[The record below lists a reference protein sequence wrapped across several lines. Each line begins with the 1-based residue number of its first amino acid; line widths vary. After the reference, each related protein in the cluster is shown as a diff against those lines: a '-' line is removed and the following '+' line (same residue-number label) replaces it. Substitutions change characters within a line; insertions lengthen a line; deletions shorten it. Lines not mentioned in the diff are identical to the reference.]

1 MIKNFEELLTKAK
14 EKKRVVVGVPAPE
27 DVISINTIIKSKKEN
42 IADFILC
49 GNRDKIIKLIKSNG
63 GNEKDFEIINSLSQE
78 DSASKIVKLA
88 REKSVHVILKGFLS
102 TSKLLKPTL
111 DKEKG
116 LRTGNLFSDILFVE
130 NPGDN
135 YDGLLGMTDGGVNIL
150 PDLIQKKQMI
160 ENAVKAFHK
169 LGYERPKVGIL
180 TAKETVSEKMPATID
195 ARELYEMN
203 KRGEI
208 KGCDVYGPIALDMAV
223 SPEAAEHKGVT
234 NPVAGHVQIMVV
246 PNIEAGNIFGKSFTY
261 YLKIPVGHVI
271 MGAKIPILIPSRN
284 ESDIDKLN
292 SVALGVIIAE
302 N

>member
-1 MIKNFEELLTKAK
+1 MIKDFEELLTKAK
-14 EKKRVVVGVPAPE
+14 EKKGVVVGVPSPE

-63 GNEKDFEIINSLSQE
+63 GNENDFEIINSFSQE
-78 DSASKIVKLA
+78 NSASKIVELA
-88 REKSVHVILKGFLS
+88 KEKRVQVILKGFLS

-116 LRTGNLFSDILFVE
+116 LGTGNLFSDILFVE

-135 YDGLLGMTDGGVNIL
+135 YDGFLGMTDGGVNIL

-180 TAKETVSEKMPATID
+180 TAKETVNEKMPATID

-208 KGCDVYGPIALDMAV
+208 KGCDVYGPIALDIAV
-223 SPEAAEHKGVT
+223 SPEAAEHKGIT

-284 ESDIDKLN
+284 ESDVDKLN

>member
-1 MIKNFEELLTKAK
+1 MIKNFEELLKKAK
-14 EKKRVVVGVPAPE
+14 EKKGVVVGVPAPE

-63 GNEKDFEIINSLSQE
+63 GNEKDFEIINSFSQE

-88 REKSVHVILKGFLS
+88 REKRVQVILKGFLS

-180 TAKETVSEKMPATID
+180 TAKETVNEKMPATID

-223 SPEAAEHKGVT
+223 SPEAAEHKGVI
-234 NPVAGHVQIMVV
+234 NSVAGHVQIMVV

>member
-1 MIKNFEELLTKAK
+1 MIKDFEELLTKAK
-14 EKKRVVVGVPAPE
+14 EKKGVVVGVPSPE

-63 GNEKDFEIINSLSQE
+63 GNENDFEIINSFSQE
-78 DSASKIVKLA
+78 NSASKSVELA
-88 REKSVHVILKGFLS
+88 KEKRVQVILKGFLS

-135 YDGLLGMTDGGVNIL
+135 YDGFLGMTDGGVNIL

-180 TAKETVSEKMPATID
+180 TAKETVNEKMPATID

-208 KGCDVYGPIALDMAV
+208 KGCDVYGPIALDIAV
-223 SPEAAEHKGVT
+223 SPEAAEHKGIT

-284 ESDIDKLN
+284 ESDVDKLN

>member
-1 MIKNFEELLTKAK
+1 MIKNFEELLKKAK
-14 EKKRVVVGVPAPE
+14 EKKGIVVGVPAPE
-27 DVISINTIIKSKKEN
+27 DLSSINTIIKSKKEN

-49 GNRDKIIKLIKSNG
+49 GNRDKIIKLIRSNR
-63 GNEKDFEIINSLSQE
+63 GNEKEFEIINSFSEE
-78 DSASKIVKLA
+78 DSAYKIVELA
-88 REKSVHVILKGFLS
+88 REKRVQVILKGFLS

-135 YDGLLGMTDGGVNIL
+135 YDGFLGMTDGGVNIL
-150 PDLIQKKQMI
+150 PDLEQKKQMI

-169 LGYERPKVGIL
+169 LGYKRPKVGIL
-180 TAKETVSEKMPATID
+180 TAKETVNEKMPATID

-208 KGCDVYGPIALDMAV
+208 EGCDVYGPIALDIAV
-223 SPEAAEHKGVT
+223 SPEAAKHKGIT

-271 MGAKIPILIPSRN
+271 MGAKVPILIPSRN
-284 ESDIDKLN
+284 ESDVDKLN

>member
-1 MIKNFEELLTKAK
+1 MIKDFEELLKKAK
-14 EKKRVVVGVPAPE
+14 EKKGVVVGVPAPE

-63 GNEKDFEIINSLSQE
+63 GNEKDFEIINSFSQE

-88 REKSVHVILKGFLS
+88 REKRVQVILKGFLS

-180 TAKETVSEKMPATID
+180 TAKETVNEKMPATID

-208 KGCDVYGPIALDMAV
+208 KGCDVYGPIALDIAV
-223 SPEAAEHKGVT
+223 SPEAAKHKGIT

>member
-1 MIKNFEELLTKAK
+1 MIKDFEELLTKAK
-14 EKKRVVVGVPAPE
+14 EKKGVVVGVPSPE

-63 GNEKDFEIINSLSQE
+63 GNENDFEIINSFSQE
-78 DSASKIVKLA
+78 NSASKIVELA
-88 REKSVHVILKGFLS
+88 KEKRVQVILKGFLS

-135 YDGLLGMTDGGVNIL
+135 YDGFLGMTDGGVNIL

-180 TAKETVSEKMPATID
+180 TAKETVNEKMPATID

-208 KGCDVYGPIALDMAV
+208 KGCDVYGPIALDIAV
-223 SPEAAEHKGVT
+223 SPEAAEHKGIT

-284 ESDIDKLN
+284 ESDVDKLN

>member
-1 MIKNFEELLTKAK
+1 MIKDFEELLKKAK
-14 EKKRVVVGVPAPE
+14 EKKGVVVGVPAPE

-63 GNEKDFEIINSLSQE
+63 GDEKDFEIINSFSQE

-88 REKSVHVILKGFLS
+88 REKRVQVILKGFLS

-135 YDGLLGMTDGGVNIL
+135 YDGLLAMTDGGVNIL
-150 PDLIQKKQMI
+150 PDLIQKKQII

-234 NPVAGHVQIMVV
+234 NSVAGHVQIMVV

-261 YLKIPVGHVI
+261 YLKIPVGHIV

>member
-1 MIKNFEELLTKAK
+1 MIKDFEELLKKAK
-14 EKKRVVVGVPAPE
+14 EKKGVVVGVPAPE

-63 GNEKDFEIINSLSQE
+63 GNEKDFEIINSFSQE

-88 REKSVHVILKGFLS
+88 REKSVQVILKGFLS

-180 TAKETVSEKMPATID
+180 TAKETVNEKMPATID

-208 KGCDVYGPIALDMAV
+208 KGCDVYGPIALDIAV
-223 SPEAAEHKGVT
+223 SPEAAKHKGIT

>member
-1 MIKNFEELLTKAK
+1 MIKDFEELLKKAK
-14 EKKRVVVGVPAPE
+14 EKKGVVVGVPAPE

-63 GNEKDFEIINSLSQE
+63 GNEKEFEIINSLSQE
-78 DSASKIVKLA
+78 DSASKIVELA
-88 REKSVHVILKGFLS
+88 REKRVQVILKGFLS

-180 TAKETVSEKMPATID
+180 TAKETVIDKMPATID

-261 YLKIPVGHVI
+261 YMKIPVGHVI

>member
-1 MIKNFEELLTKAK
+1 MIKDFEELLTKAK
-14 EKKRVVVGVPAPE
+14 EKKGVVVGVPSPE

-49 GNRDKIIKLIKSNG
+49 GNRDKIIKLIKLNG
-63 GNEKDFEIINSLSQE
+63 GNENDFEIINSFSQE
-78 DSASKIVKLA
+78 NSASKIVELA
-88 REKSVHVILKGFLS
+88 KEKRVQVILKGFLS

-135 YDGLLGMTDGGVNIL
+135 YDGFLGMTDGGVNIL

-180 TAKETVSEKMPATID
+180 TAKETVNEKMPATID

-208 KGCDVYGPIALDMAV
+208 KGCDVYGPIALDIAV
-223 SPEAAEHKGVT
+223 SPEAAEHKGIT

-284 ESDIDKLN
+284 ESDVDKLN